1 MPSTSPEF
9 DYQQYINKSQAVQ
22 TQNDTTQ
29 VSRPIQTVDS
39 LQQPKINEL
48 YQYRNVPRI
57 PQNVDK
63 VQFTQE
69 TSYSQ
74 VPQLPISHQISQIP
88 DANINIPSQRKLII
102 PIKFNTIIFI

>member
-1 MPSTSPEF
+1 MILLKYQATSPEF

-63 VQFTQE
+63 SSPITNISPNF
-69 TSYSQ
+69 SNSRCKYKYSF
-74 VPQLPISHQISQIP
+74 SKK
-88 DANINIPSQRKLII
+88 INYP
-102 PIKFNTIIFI
+102 N